1 MERTLVII
9 KPDGLQRNL
18 VGQIISRF
26 ERKGLKMVG
35 MKMMKISDL
44 KIEEHYGKY
53 KDKPFFKGL
62 KNFMQSAP
70 VIAIV
75 LEGLEAIEAARFIT
89 GSTKAR
95 EADAGTIRG
104 DFAMGL
110 QTNLVHVS
118 DPKED
123 PEAEIKRFFGAEDLL
138 DYDKIDFRYLY
149 SSDELG

>member
-1 MERTLVII
+1 MERTFVIV

-18 VGQIISRF
+18 VGQIINRF
-26 ERKGLKMVG
+26 ERKGLKLVG

-44 KIEEHYGKY
+44 KVEEHYGKY
-53 KDKPFFKGL
+53 KNKPFFEGL

-70 VIAIV
+70 VVAMV
-75 LEGLEAIEAARFIT
+75 LEGVDAVKAARFIT

-118 DPKED
+118 DPEED
-123 PEAEIKRFFGAEDLL
+123 PEAEINRFFSEEEIFQYEKTDLG
-138 DYDKIDFRYLY
+138 FLY
-149 SSDELG
+149 SDDEL